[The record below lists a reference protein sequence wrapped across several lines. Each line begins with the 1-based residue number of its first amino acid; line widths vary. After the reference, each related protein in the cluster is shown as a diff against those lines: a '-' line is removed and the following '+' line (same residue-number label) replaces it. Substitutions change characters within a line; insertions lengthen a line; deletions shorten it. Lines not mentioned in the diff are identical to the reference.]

1 MNGVLVI
8 NKPKEFTSF
17 DVVAVVR
24 KLTGERKAGHTGT
37 LDPNATG
44 VLPVLLGSATKAQD
58 IIPVQDKSY
67 EADFLFGKATD
78 TLDIW
83 GEVTEEHESRITKDE
98 LVSALRR
105 FEGAI
110 EQLPP
115 MYSAVS
121 VGGKRLYEYARR
133 GIKVERKPREVT
145 VYSLDLLD
153 FDEAAQRGRISVS
166 CSKGTYIRTLIAD
179 IAKSLHTVGCMTAL
193 VRTSACGY
201 TLADSITLEE
211 LKAQSEAGEIVVR
224 TVESL
229 FACYPVLT
237 VSDKQAHRFRN
248 GNPLDLIR
256 LKDVEITDKK
266 IYRVHNRN
274 EEFLSLGI
282 TDLEQGVLKLY
293 KYF

>member
-1 MNGVLVI
+1 MNGIIVI
-8 NKPKEFTSF
+8 NKPPEFTSF

-24 KLTGERKAGHTGT
+24 KLSGEKKAGHTGT

-67 EADFLFGKATD
+67 IADFLFGKATD

-83 GEVTEEHESRITKDE
+83 GEVTEEKKSFVTKEE
-98 LVSALRR
+98 LLSALKG
-105 FEGAI
+105 FEGKI
-110 EQLPP
+110 TQLPP

-121 VGGKRLYEYARR
+121 VGGKRLYEYARQ
-133 GIKVERKPREVT
+133 GIEVERKSREVT
-145 VYSLDLLD
+145 VYSLQLLE
-153 FDEAAQRGRISVS
+153 FDEKTQRGRISVS

-179 IAKSLHTVGCMTAL
+179 IADALHTVGCMTAL
-193 VRTSACGY
+193 VRTAACGY
-201 TLADSITLEE
+201 TLDDAITLDE
-211 LKAQSEAGEIVVR
+211 LKAQSEQGEIIPR
-224 TVESL
+224 EVESL
-229 FACYPVLT
+229 FTVYPALE
-237 VSDKQAHRFRN
+237 VSDKQAVRFKN

-256 LKDVEITDKK
+256 LKDVEKEDKK

-274 EEFLSLGI
+274 HEFLSLGI
-282 TDLEQGVLKLY
+282 TDLEKGELKLY

>member
-1 MNGVLVI
+1 MNGIIVI

-24 KLTGERKAGHTGT
+24 KLTGEKKAGHTGT

-67 EADFLFGKATD
+67 TADFLFGKATD

-83 GEVTEEHESRITKDE
+83 GEVTEEKESHITKE
-98 LVSALRR
+98 ALLSALER
-105 FEGAI
+105 FTGKI
-110 EQLPP
+110 TQLPP

-121 VGGKRLYEYARR
+121 VGGKRLYEYARQ
-133 GIKVERKPREVT
+133 GIEVERKSREVT
-145 VYSLDLLD
+145 VYSLELLA
-153 FDEAAQRGRISVS
+153 FDEATQAGRISVS

-179 IAKSLHTVGCMTAL
+179 IAASLGTVGCMTAL

-201 TLADSITLEE
+201 TLSDSITLDE
-211 LKAQSEAGEIVVR
+211 LKAQSEQGEITPR
-224 TVESL
+224 EVESL
-229 FACYPVLT
+229 FTVYPVLE
-237 VSDKQAHRFRN
+237 VSDKQTFRFKN

-256 LKDVEITDKK
+256 LKDVEKEDKK

-282 TDLEQGVLKLY
+282 VDLEKGILKLY

>member
-1 MNGVLVI
+1 MNGVIVI
-8 NKPKEFTSF
+8 NKPSGFTSF

-24 KLTGERKAGHTGT
+24 KLTGEKKAGHTGT

-67 EADFLFGKATD
+67 IADFLFGKSTD

-83 GEVTEEHESRITKDE
+83 GEVTKEKESHITRE
-98 LVSALRR
+98 ALLSGLKR
-105 FEGAI
+105 FEGRI
-110 EQLPP
+110 TQLPP

-121 VGGKRLYEYARR
+121 VGGKRLYEYARQ
-133 GIKVERKPREVT
+133 GIEVERKSREVT
-145 VYSLDLLD
+145 VYSIELLS
-153 FDEAAQRGRISVS
+153 FDEEQQRGRIAVS

-179 IAKSLHTVGCMTAL
+179 IAAALSALGCMTGL

-201 TLADSITLEE
+201 TLDDAITLDE
-211 LKAQSEAGEIVVR
+211 LKAQSEQGAIAAR
-224 TVESL
+224 SVESL
-229 FACYPVLT
+229 FDVYPVLE
-237 VSDKQAHRFRN
+237 VSDKQAFRFKN

-256 LKDVEITDKK
+256 LKDVIKEDKK

-274 EEFLSLGI
+274 HEFLSLGI